1 MGPSQPFCGADL
13 DKDTCTDHSDTL
25 MGMKQPFVLAALG
38 PDRAA
43 LDLLCAT
50 RALPRRLMSGC
61 VLTKMMRLEH
71 LPPQARD
78 AAQWDSRQWRLGG
91 VPLAAAG
98 SAARVATAPPPAAFA
113 SGASRR
119 PSKNSQ
125 QSAPPARPAPKASL
139 AQAERCCTPRK
150 PQLLQ
155 RQLLATVAT
164 AHKRGQTERLAA
176 EVRAEPSGAQGGE
189 VLLLPIKPLPPGVT
203 SIWGTRRAQARLR
216 RRACLSL
223 TLLTLLAEL
232 MCCLVMTLPGPATHS
247 RRSWARP
254 AAAVVVVLAVAG
266 AAANAQL
273 EGRLLDDGVDDVKV
287 ADGRKPGGRS
297 AEQLG
302 RASGSGR
309 SGRCREACT

>member
-139 AQAERCCTPRK
+139 AQAERYVAIWHRGSRDALLLHKWGRCCHPPAASLLAVQGGTAAAEPLLLLLSPCFIATATRRLPDLCLSSSFPPPCPSCCTPRK

-203 SIWGTRRAQARLR
+203 SIWGTRRAQVGVRV
-216 RRACLSL
+216 CLH
-223 TLLTLLAEL
+223 TAGALLL
-232 MCCLVMTLPGPATHS
+232 
-247 RRSWARP
+247 
-254 AAAVVVVLAVAG
+254 VLAV
-266 AAANAQL
+266 
-273 EGRLLDDGVDDVKV
+273 
-287 ADGRKPGGRS
+287 
-297 AEQLG
+297 LG
-302 RASGSGR
+302 
-309 SGRCREACT
+309 